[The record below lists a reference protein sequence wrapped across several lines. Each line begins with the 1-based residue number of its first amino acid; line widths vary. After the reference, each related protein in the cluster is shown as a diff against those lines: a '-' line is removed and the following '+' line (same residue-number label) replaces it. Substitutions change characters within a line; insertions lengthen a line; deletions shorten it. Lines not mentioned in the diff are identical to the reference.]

1 MSRIVATIKFR
12 EASICELLFIMLHP
26 KSILKFNQ
34 GKFPYLF
41 SLSKSNLI
49 NLPKLFQRKYVN
61 QNPGEKLYEPELFA
75 HIHINYIS
83 FSG

>member
-1 MSRIVATIKFR
+1 
-12 EASICELLFIMLHP
+12 MLHP

-34 GKFPYLF
+34 GKFPFLF
-41 SLSKSNLI
+41 SLSKTNLI
-49 NLPKLFQRKYVN
+49 NLLKLFQRKSVN
-61 QNPGEKLYEPELFA
+61 QNPGEQLYEPELFA